1 MTLPSTPFPKQ
12 ASFAAP
18 ATGPRDNGSVVR
30 GPGRGPGVE
39 RFTRGPACSRDF
51 GKDQRHRFL
60 RLVRLAFDVSSILY
74 YYNSVSN

>member
-1 MTLPSTPFPKQ
+1 MTLPSTPFLNQ

-18 ATGPRDNGSVVR
+18 ATGPRNDGSVV
-30 GPGRGPGVE
+30 RGPGVE

-60 RLVRLAFDVSSILY
+60 RLVRLAFDVNSILHDY
-74 YYNSVSN
+74 ISVSN